1 MDLNSDD
8 LLVVLALCR
17 EGTLEGA
24 ATALGKDPSSVF
36 RAIKRIEAKVSQ
48 PLFARSRAGFEAFEV
63 ATVLAEKGRVISEA
77 LSFAN
82 NLTSEADGTLRG
94 RLRVTTTDL
103 LLERY
108 ILPNLKVFREKFPE
122 LELDFTTDNK
132 FSKLWER
139 DVDIAFRPSD
149 TPPEQMIGQK
159 LSGIGYHIAYSAD
172 HIWREGVETGDIQRA
187 HWLVPGGEIY
197 QHSSRKWFS
206 ANITSPAS
214 VTSFDSMCQ
223 LVRAVEM
230 GQGVALLPD
239 LKPVIGKLQISDIA
253 VEINTELWTL
263 YHPSNKNSP
272 RIQAFSQFLRQIT
285 K

>member
-8 LLVVLALCR
+8 LLVILALCR

-24 ATALGKDPSSVF
+24 AAALGKDPSSVF

-48 PLFARSRAGFEAFEV
+48 PLFARSRTGFEAFEV

-82 NLTSEADGTLRG
+82 NLTSEADATLRG

-108 ILPNLKVFREKFPE
+108 ILPNLKVFREKHPE

-159 LSGIGYHIAYSAD
+159 LSTIGYRIGFSPD
-172 HIWREGVETGDIQRA
+172 HIWPEGAEPGDIYRA
-187 HWLVPGGEIY
+187 HWLVPGGEIH

-214 VTSFDSMCQ
+214 VISFDSMCQ

-230 GQGVALLPD
+230 GQGVALLPA
-239 LKPVIGKLQISDIA
+239 LEPVMNKLEVSDIA
-253 VEINTELWTL
+253 VEAKTELWTL
-263 YHPSNKNSP
+263 FHPSNKNSP

-285 K
+285 R

>member
-63 ATVLAEKGRVISEA
+63 ATMLAEKGRVISEA

-82 NLTSEADGTLRG
+82 NLTSEADATLRG

-108 ILPNLKVFREKFPE
+108 ILPNLKVFREKFPK

-159 LSGIGYHIAYSAD
+159 ISTIGYHIAYSAD
-172 HIWREGVETGDIQRA
+172 HIWWEGVETGDIQRA

-214 VTSFDSMCQ
+214 VTRFDSMCQ

-239 LKPVIGKLQISDIA
+239 LQPVIGKLQVSDIP

-263 YHPSNKNSP
+263 YHPSNRNSP